1 MNAQHRPLQL
11 MAGWVPANAR
21 PGSAEDR
28 VGEDIS
34 SAQVLIIEDEVVI
47 AWMIEGLLEDMGF
60 TSIAIAADGAE
71 ALRLVEARPPA
82 LIISDINLGGGPD
95 GVQTVAEIRSRL
107 VSPVIFVSGYASADA
122 RARIER
128 LIDGARVL
136 RKPIE
141 QRHLRRA
148 VVASLTPD
156 KPQ

>member
-1 MNAQHRPLQL
+1 MIAQHRPLLL
-11 MAGWVPANAR
+11 MAGWAPASGR

-28 VGEDIS
+28 VGEDIA
-34 SAQVLIIEDEVVI
+34 SAHVLIIEDEVVI

-60 TSIAIAADGAE
+60 TSIAIAAGGAE

-95 GVQTVAEIRSRL
+95 GVHTVATIRKMIA
-107 VSPVIFVSGYASADA
+107 SPVIFVSGYASADA
-122 RARIER
+122 RARIDR